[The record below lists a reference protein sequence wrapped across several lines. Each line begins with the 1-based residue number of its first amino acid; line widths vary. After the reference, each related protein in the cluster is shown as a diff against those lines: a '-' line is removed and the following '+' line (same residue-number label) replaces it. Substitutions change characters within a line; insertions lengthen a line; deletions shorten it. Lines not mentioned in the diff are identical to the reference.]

1 MITGTP
7 KEITCK
13 TRPETL
19 PRGVNRKPRS
29 KQFAY
34 RCFFWNLWEIVGSE
48 WLMSR
53 SKTGTASQIRAIANQ
68 RKETSLVTTDKTSH
82 ASIRSNP
89 TNLLDTSG
97 PTKRMSSLS
106 RPKPKL
112 RFVLPATHQS
122 RIVQDIKSTGS
133 MQNESR

>member
-1 MITGTP
+1 MTMGTP
-7 KEITCK
+7 KEIICK
-13 TRPETL
+13 TKPETL
-19 PRGVNRKPRS
+19 PRGVNRSPRS

-34 RCFFWNLWEIVGSE
+34 RCFFRNLWEIVGSE

-68 RKETSLVTTDKTSH
+68 RKETSLVIDDKTSD
-82 ASIRSNP
+82 ASMRSNP

-97 PTKRMSSLS
+97 PTKRTSSLS

-112 RFVLPATHQS
+112 RFVLPSTHRP
-122 RIVQDIKSTGS
+122 RIVQKVTSTRS
-133 MQNESR
+133 MQNETH